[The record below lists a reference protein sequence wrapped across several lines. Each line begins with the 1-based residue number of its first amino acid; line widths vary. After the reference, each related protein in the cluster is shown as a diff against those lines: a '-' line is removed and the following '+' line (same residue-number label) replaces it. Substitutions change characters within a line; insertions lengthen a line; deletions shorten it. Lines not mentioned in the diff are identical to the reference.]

1 MKWVAQLYACIFG
14 WGAKLRS
21 CTRKYLP
28 LCESPAGTVV
38 WGISP
43 TIPVLW
49 GPKKLCKSVKVWRPI
64 YSLIQTDVA
73 LPSMNRLRA
82 IGRLGCSLM
91 KLSTILAQ
99 VAPILFLSTLTL
111 SSVELYYT
119 MPNIVTCARVCCQNN
134 ADSMAMHTSY
144 ISLCWTMRG
153 LQVSHHGVS
162 TTFHFLPYPVVLTNI
177 FQASKNLILSGKA
190 LSS

>member
-49 GPKKLCKSVKVWRPI
+49 EPKKLCKSVKVWRPI

-111 SSVELYYT
+111 SSVELILYHAKHCHLC
-119 MPNIVTCARVCCQNN
+119 TCMLPKKCRFHGHAHQLHQSLL
-134 ADSMAMHTSY
+134 DHEGPSGFTSWCFHY
-144 ISLCWTMRG
+144 ISFPPVPCC
-153 LQVSHHGVS
+153 SH
-162 TTFHFLPYPVVLTNI
+162 
-177 FQASKNLILSGKA
+177 
-190 LSS
+190 